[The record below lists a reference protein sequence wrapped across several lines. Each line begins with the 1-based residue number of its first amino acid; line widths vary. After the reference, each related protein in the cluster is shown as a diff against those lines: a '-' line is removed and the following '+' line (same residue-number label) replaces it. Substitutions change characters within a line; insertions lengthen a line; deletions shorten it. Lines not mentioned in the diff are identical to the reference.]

1 MKNKFF
7 AFVLSLVIFSS
18 CSEFN
23 KVLKSTDYDYKF
35 EYAKKSYEQ
44 KKYYRSFTLLEELV
58 PILKGTEKAE
68 ESLYLLAQSY
78 LGSKDYITAA
88 QTFTTYYNTYPKGTY
103 TELSRFYTAYCYY
116 LDSPDPRLDQSQ
128 NMKAINEF
136 QMFFENY
143 PQSEKTEEAQKLMFE
158 LQEKLAYKEYLN
170 AKLYY
175 DLGNLKMASLTE
187 NNYLSCVVVSQ
198 NALKDYP
205 FSKYKEDFYNLIL
218 KSKYRQ
224 AIYSVA
230 DKRMD
235 RFREVVDEYYNYKN
249 EFPEGKYMKEANEIL
264 GHSQKVIKN

>member
-7 AFVLSLVIFSS
+7 AFVLSLFIFSS

-23 KVLKSTDYDYKF
+23 KVLKSTDYDYKY
-35 EYAKKSYEQ
+35 EYAKKSFEQ
-44 KKYYRSFTLLEELV
+44 KKYYRSYTLLEELV

-78 LGSKDYITAA
+78 FGSKDYITAA

-103 TELSRFYTAYCYY
+103 TELARFYAATSYY
-116 LDSPDPRLDQSQ
+116 HDSPDPRLDQSQ
-128 NMKAINEF
+128 NVKAINEF
-136 QMFFENY
+136 QMFMEYF
-143 PQSEKTEEAQKLMFE
+143 PQSEKVAEAQKMMFE

-175 DLGNLKMASLTE
+175 DLGNLKMNSLLE
-187 NNYLSCVVVSQ
+187 NNYLACVVTSQ

-205 FSKYKEDFYNLIL
+205 FSNYKEDFSMLIL

-224 AIYSVA
+224 AIYSVS
-230 DKRMD
+230 DKKTD
-235 RFREVVDEYYNYKN
+235 RYREVIDEYYNYKN

-264 GHSQKVIKN
+264 SQSQKMIKN